1 MESLGRRTSRTLLL
15 LYLGT
20 FNTTEQLRV
29 KKFNLF
35 TIFVCRIVSKL
46 SQLQQRKIKKL
57 FPVNYDLSL
66 LEVSLLDMINS
77 CCKK

>member
-35 TIFVCRIVSKL
+35 TIFVCRIL
-46 SQLQQRKIKKL
+46 STSTEKNKETFSSELRFVLIGSIL
-57 FPVNYDLSL
+57 VRYDQFL
-66 LEVSLLDMINS
+66 L
-77 CCKK
+77 